1 MSQSDLNDLL
11 YAPAT
16 SEQADQLE
24 MFDLPQPMH
33 RCVCE
38 SGPRGYCRGCLRSRD
53 ERFQWHL
60 KPAAERARIIKLL
73 AQRQKR
79 REAFL
84 RNNSSRN
91 IATINNNWTYS
102 KTQSAN
108 VQAQFKLASPYL
120 ATS

>member
-11 YAPAT
+11 NAPAIT
-16 SEQADQLE
+16 EQADQLE
-24 MFDLPQPMH
+24 MFDLPNP
-33 RCVCE
+33 CIGVCE

-60 KPAAERARIIKLL
+60 KPAAERARILKLL

-84 RNNSSRN
+84 RQQQQQEQRDD
-91 IATINNNWTYS
+91 
-102 KTQSAN
+102 Q
-108 VQAQFKLASPYL
+108 QQLDL
-120 ATS
+120 L